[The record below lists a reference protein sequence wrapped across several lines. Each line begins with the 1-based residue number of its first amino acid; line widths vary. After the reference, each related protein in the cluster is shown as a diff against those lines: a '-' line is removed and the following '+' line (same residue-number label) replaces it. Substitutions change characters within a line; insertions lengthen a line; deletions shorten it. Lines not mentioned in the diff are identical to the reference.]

1 MRHSKRRDAGCSIH
15 ALEPRLLLYS
25 GNVLASISV
34 DGTNSAVREFTQ
46 DGVNVKSVDGGG
58 GEIQVDPKGD
68 IQEYGA
74 PNLYR
79 HDGPVTGNGSWVLEK
94 TVPGWSTIGRT
105 FYGGLAVLNQYVFV
119 TDQNTGGGAENG
131 LIRFDANN
139 NYASTRFNQGEDFS
153 DCSIGMDGKLYAI
166 EGGQA
171 AGHVVRVFDPF
182 TLKLIKSV
190 PVPGFDDTCVS
201 ADSFG
206 NIYVGEFRGNLYKL
220 KPDGTLITSANLG
233 PQDIDIAADNTL
245 LVPDGYNVRICD
257 TNLNVLKV
265 FPAASY
271 TGANFVCWA
280 AYQQPPSLAN
290 PGSIAGTVFNDAN
303 GNGVK
308 DSGESGV
315 SAITIYN
322 DANNNSVLDSG
333 ELKTTTDGSGNYKL
347 SNLAAGS
354 YKIREILQSGSIQ
367 TTPANNYGHTITLA
381 SGQNVT
387 GADFGAKQS
396 SGNTASI
403 SGTVFNDLNGN
414 GTKDSGEGGLASRT
428 IYIDLDN
435 DSIFDANEKSTTTD
449 SLGNYIFS
457 NLAAGPYKVREVV
470 PQGWMQIAPA
480 NNYGWTITLATSQ
493 HPTGK
498 NFAVRASS
506 TGGKISGTIFNDLD
520 GDGVKDSGEI
530 GVGSGWKVYIDLDND
545 SIWDAN
551 EVFAL
556 TDASG
561 NWTLSNLAAGTYKVR
576 QVLQTGWKQ
585 TTPTNNYGLN
595 VTLSTNQ
602 SATGKRF
609 GSKQIA

>member
-1 MRHSKRRDAGCSIH
+1 MSQFSPHRYAGCSIH
-15 ALEPRLLLYS
+15 ALERRLLLYS

-34 DGTNSAVREFTQ
+34 NGIDSAVREFTQ
-46 DGVNVKSVDGGG
+46 DGVHVKSVDGGG
-58 GEIQVDPKGD
+58 GEIQVDPKGN

-94 TVPGWSTIGRT
+94 SVPGWSTIGRT

-139 NYASTRFNQGEDFS
+139 NYTYTRFNQGEDFS

-166 EGGQA
+166 EGGQSS
-171 AGHVVRVFDPF
+171 GHVVRVFDPF

-190 PVPGFDDTCVS
+190 NVPGFDDTCVS

-206 NIYVGEFRGNLYKL
+206 NIYVGEFRGTLYKL

-290 PGSIAGTVFNDAN
+290 LGSIAGTVFNDAN
-303 GNGVK
+303 GNAVK
-308 DSGESGV
+308 DPGESGLGG
-315 SAITIYN
+315 IYS
-322 DANNNSVLDSG
+322 DANNNSMLDSG
-333 ELKTTTDGSGNYKL
+333 ELKITSDGSGNYKF
-347 SNLAAGS
+347 SNLTVGS
-354 YKIREILQSGSIQ
+354 YKIRQVLQSGWIQ

-381 SGQNVT
+381 SGQNV
-387 GADFGAKQS
+387 AARDFGTKLN
-396 SGNTASI
+396 SGSTASI
-403 SGTVFNDLNGN
+403 AGTVFNDLNGN
-414 GTKDSGEGGLASRT
+414 GAKDSGEGGLASRT
-428 IYIDLDN
+428 VYIDLDN
-435 DSIFDANEKSTTTD
+435 DSIFDANEKSTATD

-457 NLAAGPYKVREVV
+457 NLGAGSYKVREVV
-470 PQGWMQIAPA
+470 PQGWKQTAPA
-480 NNYGWTITLATSQ
+480 NNYGWTITLASAQ
-493 HPTGK
+493 HLTGK
-498 NFAVRASS
+498 NFAVQATSA
-506 TGGKISGTIFNDLD
+506 GGKISGTIFNDLD
-520 GDGVKDSGEI
+520 GDGIKDSNEV
-530 GVGSGWKVYIDLDND
+530 GVGAGWTVYIDLDND
-545 SIWDAN
+545 SVLDSN
-551 EVFAL
+551 EVRTT
-556 TDASG
+556 TDSSG
-561 NWTLSNLAAGTYKVR
+561 NWTLSGLAAGTYKVR

-585 TTPTNNYGLN
+585 TTPSNNYGLN

-602 SATGKRF
+602 SVSGKLF
-609 GSKQIA
+609 GSKKIA